1 MWKGLQALA
10 IRHDGIGIAG
20 SHFGGCGARDV
31 AVQFSELCLRLGRE
45 NYRAGHQ
52 RVLVAFARPAESG
65 AARPSRGPEQLIRE
79 EPGKFAQTGTVSS
92 CENSTRLRVAFL
104 SFVATLLP

>member
-52 RVLVAFARPAESG
+52 RVLVAFSCSAESV
-65 AARPSRGPEQLIRE
+65 AEPSRGPNSYRE
-79 EPGKFAQTGTVSS
+79 EPVSSQTGQFSS
-92 CENSTRLRVAFL
+92 
-104 SFVATLLP
+104 